1 MNNAPRVERVAAIA
15 RRLLDDGYVQ
25 YEIDAWRTAV
35 RLIAAHDQLW
45 DDGDR
50 GGRAGSSG

>member
-45 DDGDR
+45 DEGDR